1 MADQS
6 PAAPAY
12 PFRLVDAYIPSDYV
26 LSLIPNIPAKTFTGT
41 ESLTFVKY
49 ADSEFADLFADKTI
63 HISSVT
69 QGDQALR
76 YTHEDNRLRI
86 FGDSLAS
93 GTVVISYVGSL
104 DQKSFG
110 WYWITDRCCSTHFE
124 ATHARAAFPCFDE
137 PSFKAT
143 FKISITVPKDLTA
156 ISNMPAEAIWTE
168 DAVKHFEFHRSP
180 PMCTYLLAFA
190 VGDFELVSGFTK
202 RGVPIDVFALPGKKD
217 LMLYPLDEAIKA
229 TEWYED
235 FFKVNYALP
244 RLQLLAVPE
253 LQSGGM
259 ENFGLIIFREECLLG
274 KAGVTSIFLL
284 RWIAET
290 VAHEIAHQWSG
301 NAVSPKFWDSLWL
314 NEGFASIMPCL
325 VFADIHPD
333 WKWWEEF
340 QKSSFKTALLADDSD
355 FTHPIHH
362 AVESEGAIEGL
373 FDDISYSKAACV
385 IRMLMAKIGKNAF
398 QRCLHEFF
406 TEFLNKCADTTDLCT
421 VFGRVLGVDMIPF
434 FDAWTKQCNYPMVI
448 LEDDGTL
455 HQKRFSQSGLYEDRH
470 WPIPLVIS
478 YSKNDEVQEKMIE
491 LGAEPVKLDLDC
503 DWLKLNK
510 DCTSLCRVWQKGR
523 FFTSLLAAIQ
533 AQKVSAGDKWALLVD
548 YKALAQIGQISYV
561 DVIKLVQNYGNETD
575 PLVTSEV
582 AMTLAGLVRLFEAS
596 RPKLE
601 VFVRQVLVKILDG
614 IGMEPRDGEPVAA
627 KELRARLL
635 GSLVFAAPDQRV
647 IDYLVGLWEK
657 FKTDRSAV
665 DPDLVLVILRVAAK
679 FGNAFD
685 VILDLSRNDPNPE
698 VKSQAGLAL
707 GYSPVDKL
715 DQVLEIGLNA
725 QLQDVV
731 WYLAGVAVN
740 PDAGTKMWDFL
751 LANWARIEDMF
762 KTMSFNIPSL
772 IEHGAGTL
780 DSEEQVLHML
790 EFFRQHPLDIAERPV
805 KQAAEAVR
813 NKIAIKKRDGQ
824 AIADFLASLD

>member
-1 MADQS
+1 
-6 PAAPAY
+6 
-12 PFRLVDAYIPSDYV
+12 VDAFIPSDYV
-26 LSLIPNIPAKTFTGT
+26 LSLTPDIPAKTFSGT
-41 ESLTFVKY
+41 ESLTFVKFG
-49 ADSEFADLFADKTI
+49 DSEFADLFADNTI
-63 HISSVT
+63 RISSVT
-69 QGDQALR
+69 QGYRSLR
-76 YTHEDNRLRI
+76 YTHESNRLRI
-86 FGDSLAS
+86 FGDSLTSA
-93 GTVVISYVGSL
+93 TVVISYVGSL
-104 DQKSFG
+104 DQQSLG
-110 WYWITDRCCSTHFE
+110 WYWINDRCCSTQFE

-143 FKISITVPKDLTA
+143 FKISITVPSDLTA
-156 ISNMPAEAIWTE
+156 LSNMPAEAIWTE
-168 DAVKHFEFHRSP
+168 GAVKHFDFHRTP

-190 VGDFELVSGFTK
+190 VGDFEVVNGFTK
-202 RGVPIDVFALPGKKD
+202 RGLPIDVFALPGKCD
-217 LMLYPLDEAIKA
+217 LMRYSLDEAIKA

-253 LQSGGM
+253 LQLGGM
-259 ENFGLIIFREECLLG
+259 ENFGLIIFRERCLLG
-274 KAGVTSIFLL
+274 KAGVTSTSLL

-314 NEGFASIMPCL
+314 NEGFASIMPYL
-325 VFADIHPD
+325 AFADIHPD
-333 WKWWEEF
+333 WKWWEDF

-385 IRMLMAKIGKNAF
+385 IRMLMAKVGIDAF

-406 TEFLNKCADTTDLCT
+406 TEFMNKCADTTDLCA

-455 HQKRFSQSGLYEDRH
+455 HQKRFSQSGLYEDRQ

-478 YSKNDEVQEKMIE
+478 YGKNDEVQEKTIE

-561 DVIKLVQNYGNETD
+561 DVIKLVQNYSNETD

-582 AMTLAGLVRLFEAS
+582 AVTLVGLVELFKTS

-601 VFVRQVLVKILDG
+601 VFARQVLSKILDG
-614 IGMEPRDGEPVAA
+614 IGMEPRSDEPTDVKA
-627 KELRARLL
+627 LRRQLL
-635 GSLVFAAPDQRV
+635 GSLAFTAPDQRV
-647 IDYLVGLWEK
+647 IEYLVGLWDK
-657 FKTDRSAV
+657 FTTDRSAV
-665 DPDLVLVILRVAAK
+665 DLDLVLVVLRAAAK

-685 VILDLSRNDPNPE
+685 IILDLSRNDPNPE
-698 VKSQAGLAL
+698 VKSHAAMAL
-707 GYSPVDKL
+707 GSSPVDKL
-715 DQVLEIGLNA
+715 DQVLDIGLNA
-725 QLQDVV
+725 QRQDVV
-731 WYLAGVAVN
+731 RYLLGVAVN
-740 PDAGTKMWDFL
+740 PDSGTKMWDFL
-751 LANWARIEDMF
+751 LANWARFEDMF
-762 KTMSFNIPSL
+762 KTMAFVIPSL
-772 IEHGAGTL
+772 IDYGAGTL

-790 EFFRQHPLDIAERPV
+790 EFFRQHPVEIAERPV

-813 NKIAIKKRDGQ
+813 NKIARRKRDGQ
-824 AIADFLASLD
+824 AVADFLASLD